1 MSAKRDQGTE
11 SQESNANSTRD
22 TLSSEVGVGSI
33 LLLAAFIVIIL
44 YTRPSYLYR
53 PLSDDFDDKNSD
65 VVNEDYGTEVAED
78 SELS

>member
-1 MSAKRDQGTE
+1 M
-11 SQESNANSTRD
+11 
-22 TLSSEVGVGSI
+22 SSEVGVGSI